1 MLKHGQDRF
10 GTGILA
16 VEDYT
21 MRNAMLHVYT
31 LGGALGVVALLLPA
45 GHWAVTSASP
55 LCHPSVTRAVTL
67 LSPYCHPAVTLL
79 SP

>member
-1 MLKHGQDRF
+1 MLEHGQDRF
-10 GTGILA
+10 ETGILA

-31 LGGALGVVALLLPA
+31 LGMGTGSLSPA
-45 GHWAVTSASP
+45 GHWAVTSVSP